1 MKVLMVMII
10 MLKKVHINLLK
21 TSQISFL
28 KSLKN
33 RRRNL
38 ALFVEYIVATFKGR
52 WMHRLPTSTE
62 EKAGRILE
70 NAIRLHATDIHIIP
84 KSTYAQV
91 SFRIQNTLVPQET
104 ISLEEADRIIAYL
117 KFQASM
123 DIGER
128 RRPQNG
134 AISVVLDGKT
144 IGLRVSTL
152 PLAQSESLVV
162 RLLPQFDAIPFYK
175 ISLFPKTAKL
185 LLSIMKFSH
194 GLVILTGP
202 TGSGKTTT
210 LYSLLYYSTR
220 LHGRN
225 VITLEDPVEKSS
237 DDFLQVAV
245 NEKAG
250 ITYSTGLKAIL
261 RHDPDVIMVG
271 EIRDGETAKIAVRA
285 ALTGHLVLSTMHTRD
300 AKGALYRL
308 MEFGVGWNEMQQTL
322 VAITAQRLVE
332 LVCPFC
338 KDKDCSPYC
347 ERKHENRA
355 PVYEILY
362 GHALYE
368 ALMEMKGI
376 PMETTYETL
385 KKVISKG
392 IALGFIKE
400 KEYERWVYDALP
412 EKMDAE

>member
-1 MKVLMVMII
+1 
-10 MLKKVHINLLK
+10 ML
-21 TSQISFL
+21 
-28 KSLKN
+28 
-33 RRRNL
+33 
-38 ALFVEYIVATFKGR
+38 LFVEYNNEPIKGR
-52 WMHRLPTSTE
+52 WKDRLPISTE
-62 EKAGRILE
+62 EKTGRILE
-70 NAIRLHATDIHIIP
+70 HAIRLHATDIHIIP
-84 KSTYAQV
+84 KTNYAQI
-91 SFRIQNTLVPQET
+91 SFRIQNALIPQET
-104 ISLEEADRIIAYL
+104 VPLDEADRIIAYL

-134 AISVVLDGKT
+134 AISVIIDGRT
-144 IGLRVSTL
+144 IGLRLSTL
-152 PLAQSESLVV
+152 PLAQSESLVI
-162 RLLPQFDAIPFYK
+162 RLLPQFDGIPFHK
-175 ISLFPKTAKL
+175 LSLFPKTAKL

-210 LYSLLYYSTR
+210 LYSLLHYSTQFQR
-220 LHGRN
+220 RN
-225 VITLEDPVEKSS
+225 VITLEDPVEKSN
-237 DDFLQVAV
+237 DEFLQVAV

-261 RHDPDVIMVG
+261 RHDPDIIMLG

-308 MEFGVGWNEMQQTL
+308 IEFGVGWNEMQQTL

-332 LVCPFC
+332 LVCPYC
-338 KDKDCSPYC
+338 KDGNCSPYC
-347 ERKHENRA
+347 KRKQENRA
-355 PVYEILY
+355 CVYEILH

-368 ALMEMKGI
+368 ALLEMKGI
-376 PMETTYETL
+376 PMKTTYETL

-392 IALGFIKE
+392 IALGFIKK
-400 KEYERWVYDALP
+400 KEYERWVYDALS
-412 EKMDAE
+412 ETMDIE